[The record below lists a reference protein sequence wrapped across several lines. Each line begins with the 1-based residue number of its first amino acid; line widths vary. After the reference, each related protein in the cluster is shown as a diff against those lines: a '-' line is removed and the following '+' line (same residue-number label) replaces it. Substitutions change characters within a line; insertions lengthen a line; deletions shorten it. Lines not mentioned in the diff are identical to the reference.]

1 VLSSCAF
8 KFNLCRYSEVHKM
21 SVDAQAPSKAAG
33 KPKRNLKFLMEWYDA
48 CPGLKVKVGPG
59 R

>member
-1 VLSSCAF
+1 
-8 KFNLCRYSEVHKM
+8 M